1 MPQFDLE
8 SAPNYQ
14 IMKNVHQAKHY
25 NHDSCEIKEM
35 LLVKNTILYR
45 FDKWLAGGNAFNMS
59 EWCLLIRPANI
70 NLTMSQLDFELQ
82 TIQGQLQPC
91 QLSFSNFILAG
102 KHTESLM

>member
-35 LLVKNTILYR
+35 LLVKKHDSVSLWQMACR
-45 FDKWLAGGNAFNMS
+45 
-59 EWCLLIRPANI
+59 
-70 NLTMSQLDFELQ
+70 
-82 TIQGQLQPC
+82 GQC
-91 QLSFSNFILAG
+91 F
-102 KHTESLM
+102 